1 MSDLL
6 QNLKDTEYQGV
17 KELADAAER
26 FLREAGPVHTKGT
39 VAEYPN
45 ERTVRYYISSGLLTS
60 STEKRGLKSV
70 FGYEHLLKLLTIKKL
85 QADGL
90 PISVIKD
97 LLSDKSIEDL
107 EKLFGEEI
115 RVFTEREA
123 LESFRQATGH
133 IDDSEVMEMSL
144 GDIEAAEID
153 PPEAPKSKAREYLE
167 SLLMKPKA
175 PREDESQIL
184 FSHALTTPQA
194 RRTTPKQPEP
204 PAEPGTWKR
213 YEVAPGLELHARDDF
228 RPPRD
233 TGVLMQLLERIL
245 RKLDSK

>member
-17 KELADAAER
+17 KELAETAER
-26 FLREAGPVHTKGT
+26 FLRESGQTQGKGT
-39 VAEYPN
+39 VADYPN

-60 STEKRGLKSV
+60 ASEKRGLKSV

-97 LLSDKSIEDL
+97 LISDKSIRDL
-107 EKLFGEEI
+107 EKLFGEEV
-115 RVFTEREA
+115 RVFTRREA
-123 LESFRQATGH
+123 GESFEQAA
-133 IDDSEVMEMSL
+133 DDFDFSK
-144 GDIEAAEID
+144 IEAASEEP
-153 PPEAPKSKAREYLE
+153 PPEAPKSRAREYLE

-175 PREDESQIL
+175 PREEESQVL
-184 FSHALTTPQA
+184 FSHAREAPQTI
-194 RRTTPKQPEP
+194 RREPKQPEP
-204 PAEPGTWKR
+204 PSEAGTWKR

-228 RPPRD
+228 RNPRD
-233 TGVLMQLLERIL
+233 IGVLMQLLEKIL